1 MATERMTPKERAAQD
16 KAMLSLLKKWKGLE
30 DQTIKSCDNIL
41 KKTKNPIIATL
52 SGAIRNDSEKHK
64 AILQL
69 VIDGMTKTGFVLSP
83 DDLADVASL
92 LGKHID
98 LEQKSIDLA
107 GEAIGL
113 SRDTITT
120 QMLKLILEDEKK
132 HKKMAVQMNDLKFAI
147 TGKIT

>member
-1 MATERMTPKERAAQD
+1 MEKMTAKERVRQD
-16 KAMLSLLKKWKGLE
+16 KALLSLLRKWQGVEGKTISSCETIIKK
-30 DQTIKSCDNIL
+30 SR
-41 KKTKNPIIATL
+41 NPIIATI
-52 SGAIRNDSEKHK
+52 SGAIKSDSEKHK

-92 LGKHID
+92 LGKHIA
-98 LEQKSIDLA
+98 LEQKSIDVA
-107 GEAIGL
+107 TEAISM

-132 HKKMAVQMNDLKFAI
+132 HKKMAHQMNDLKFAI

>member
-1 MATERMTPKERAAQD
+1 MMDRMTTIERSRQD
-16 KAMLSLLKKWKGLE
+16 KALLALLRKWQGLE
-30 DQTIKSCDNIL
+30 DQTIKSCETIM
-41 KKTKNPIIATL
+41 KKTRNPIITTL
-52 SGAIRNDSEKHK
+52 SGAIKNDSEKHK

-69 VIDGMTKTGFVLSP
+69 VVDGMTKKGFILSP
-83 DDLADVASL
+83 EDLADVASL
-92 LGKHID
+92 LGKHIS
-98 LEQKSIDLA
+98 LEQKSIDMA

-132 HKKMAVQMNDLKFAI
+132 HKKMAAQMNDLKFAI